1 MPKTTQTKR
10 STAQKTKSPAAKK
23 SSPANGAGAAQA
35 SRKSGA
41 GGGRALAGNKLRLLG
56 IAGAA
61 AVLLGL
67 GALLLVW
74 TVVLGAPGDGERSV
88 EFEVPS
94 GVGAFRVARDLEDQG
109 IISSPDGF
117 RMYLRLTGKSQA
129 IKVGVYEL
137 NDGMSAGQVADILTE
152 GRVQLTGL
160 TIPEGWTNRQIGD
173 YLAEKGYVPDRAAFL
188 KIASDAETLKK
199 WGIPD
204 RSTEGYLFPETY
216 MVARGSSAEV
226 IHEAML
232 KNFFR
237 VLEEVAGSKEITPE
251 IRSRIVLASMV
262 EREAVRAEE
271 RPMMAQVFLNRLDQN
286 MRLESCATIQYLFDR
301 PKPRIFERDLEIES
315 PYNTY
320 RNPGLPPG
328 PISNPG
334 RAAIEAAFE
343 PKAGDYL
350 FFVLKPDGSHHFSRT
365 YGEHLRAKK
374 KFIDS

>member
-1 MPKTTQTKR
+1 MSKTTQKKQPR
-10 STAQKTKSPAAKK
+10 TAKPASRTKSPAAGKTRAGSAAKASSNSVLSGK
-23 SSPANGAGAAQA
+23 SS
-35 SRKSGA
+35 R
-41 GGGRALAGNKLRLLG
+41 LRLLAM
-56 IAGAA
+56 AGGAGVLVA
-61 AVLLGL
+61 VGAVLL
-67 GALLLVW
+67 VW
-74 TVVLGAPGDGERSV
+74 NSMLGAPGDGETKV

-94 GVGAFRVARDLEDQG
+94 GVGAFRVARELETQG
-109 IISSPDGF
+109 LIRSPDGF
-117 RMYLRLTGKSQA
+117 RAYLRLTGQSQS
-129 IKVGVYEL
+129 IKVGLYEL
-137 NDGMSAGQVADILTE
+137 NDGMSAGEIADILTE

-173 YLAEKGYVPDRAAFL
+173 YLAEKGYVPNRAAFL
-188 KIASDAETLKK
+188 KVASDPETLKK

-216 MVARGSSAEV
+216 MVARGSSVEV

-232 KNFFR
+232 KNFFN
-237 VLEEVAGSKEITPE
+237 VLEEVSGSREITPE
-251 IRSRIVLASMV
+251 QRRRIVLASMV
-262 EREAVRAEE
+262 EREAVKPEE

-301 PKPRIFERDLEIES
+301 PKPRIYERDLQIES

-320 RNPGLPPG
+320 RNAGLPPG

-374 KFIDS
+374 VFIDS